1 MRYEL
6 NIAEPT
12 PSLNRTQRRHW
23 THGYRLKK
31 HWQKLVWAARFSQLP
46 AQGVTALSRAR
57 VTVTRY
63 TPHPIR
69 DRDNLYGGC
78 KNLMDALVSNG
89 LIEDDSNEH
98 IDLHVRQGAWQR
110 GAVKRT
116 HVLIEAL
123 AA

>member
-6 NIAEPT
+6 TIPEPT

-23 THGYRLKK
+23 THGYALKK
-31 HWQKLVWAARFSQLP
+31 RWQKLVYHAYLETYRR
-46 AQGVTALSRAR
+46 VTEPLARAR
-57 VTVTRY
+57 VTVTRFA
-63 TPHPIR
+63 PRPIR

-89 LIEDDSNEH
+89 LIIDDSSDH
-98 IDLHVRQGAWQR
+98 IDLHVRQGEWER

-116 HVLIEAL
+116 HVLIEA
-123 AA
+123 A

>member
-6 NIAEPT
+6 TIPEPT

-23 THGYRLKK
+23 THGYALKK
-31 HWQKLVWAARFSQLP
+31 RWNKLVWAARCETIAGSYEALP
-46 AQGVTALSRAR
+46 RAR

-63 TPHPIR
+63 APYPIR

-89 LIEDDSNEH
+89 LIQDDSSEH

-110 GAVKRT
+110 GAIKRT
-116 HVLIEAL
+116 HVLIEPVTA
-123 AA
+123 